1 MTDIVER
8 WKNRYTVRSF
18 YEDQIPDIEKI
29 NQLNEIIKYIPS
41 QQGVVDHQW
50 VLLTPQ
56 DKDFKEW
63 LVDEVYNRW
72 SDDDQHLE
80 YFSMIAEAPYVY
92 HSFSIKITPPF
103 FIFKDSL
110 RTDASEF
117 DRSAGFHA
125 GAILSTALELGLD
138 TALICCTASLN
149 RKDKDKNKII
159 KEYRERIWNRFGEE
173 LSTINIQHNNVTI
186 YFKKENIF
194 DPSITISVG
203 TGKPLTKDRLT
214 PYKNGIAYTGGKSK
228 KWFNNFVK

>member
-1 MTDIVER
+1 MTDIIER

-63 LVDEVYNRW
+63 LVDEIYNRW

-92 HSFSIKITPPF
+92 HSFNTYITPSL
-103 FIFKDSL
+103 FIDEGIV
-110 RTDASEF
+110 TEHPSEF
-117 DRSAGFHA
+117 DRNNGFHA

-138 TALICCTASLN
+138 VAQIACLEGLL
-149 RKDKDKNKII
+149 RKDKDKEKII

-194 DPSITISVG
+194 DPSLTISVG

-214 PYKNGIAYTGGKSK
+214 PYKNGITYTGGKQK